1 MERLA
6 HGQVISV
13 DLKNHPVPF
22 SEVLLRWRS
31 DPIFREFFIA
41 LLADAPF
48 PSFRWET
55 PPITAASAGRPFEF
69 VLLDSPEPGSHP
81 DPYAFAG
88 HFGGATGSEDVVSFS
103 NLSND
108 AILVVP
114 CPLGPPSAYGHL
126 AAFIR
131 YAPDTQKH
139 SLWKLVGELMEKRL
153 GPRPVWLSTAGAGV
167 KPTAARL
174 SHAESSF
181 SARRFR
187 GTV

>member
-1 MERLA
+1 MWSIRMERLA

-13 DLKNHPVPF
+13 DLKNHPAPF

-31 DPIFREFFIA
+31 DPVFREFFIA

-69 VLLDSPEPGSHP
+69 VLLDSPELGSHP

-114 CPLGPPSAYGHL
+114 CPLRPPSAYGHL

-167 KPTAARL
+167 SWLHVRL
-174 SHAESSF
+174 D
-181 SARRFR
+181 
-187 GTV
+187 